1 MPAAPRCIS
10 ALTLC
15 FVMGAVVSPTVAAE
29 GDMSKRRNVEPP
41 PEALAAGRAF
51 FEKGQS
57 YYKAGKYQAAWVE
70 FSSAFQIVELPDLL
84 FNIAR
89 CEVQMGRKADA
100 AKHFRQFL
108 AARPSDPEADNIRRQ
123 IDELEGRVPASKD
136 AGSSSSTATKIPW
149 ISVAT
154 GGAGLLLVLGGA
166 GALGAANATY
176 YSLQTSCGTAC
187 DPSQVSTGKTQ
198 SAVGYSLLAI
208 GFVGMAA
215 AAAVLP
221 FELNKKDAT
230 TKLALSISPSGAAIL
245 GRF

>member
-1 MPAAPRCIS
+1 MSAAPRCIT
-10 ALTLC
+10 ALALL
-15 FVMGAVVSPTVAAE
+15 FVTGAVVSPTLATE
-29 GDMSKRRNVEPP
+29 GEQSKRRNVEPP

-57 YYKAGKYQAAWVE
+57 YYKQGKYQAAWVE

-89 CEVQMGRKADA
+89 CEVRMGRRADA

-108 AARPSDPEADNIRRQ
+108 VARPNDPEADNIRRQ
-123 IDELEGRVPASKD
+123 IAELEGTSAAAGAS
-136 AGSSSSTATKIPW
+136 GSSWTTRAPW
-149 ISVAT
+149 ISIAT
-154 GGAGLLLVLGGA
+154 GGAGLLLVVGGA

-187 DPSQVSTGKTQ
+187 DPSLASPGRTQ
-198 SAVGYSLLAI
+198 SAVGYSLLAV
-208 GFVGMAA
+208 GFVAMATA
-215 AAAVLP
+215 AVVLP
-221 FELNKKDAT
+221 FELKKKDAP
-230 TKLALSISPSGAAIL
+230 TKLAVSLSPSGLALL